1 MDEGIWKN
9 SNTLEEIQ
17 ERDNIKNNFCFQ
29 NNIILI
35 RIPFTKLK
43 TLNEEDVLTNKFEVK
58 KG

>member
-1 MDEGIWKN
+1 MDGGIWKN

-58 KG
+58 RG